1 MQQDLT
7 MMEKLHNI
15 KTGQKDS
22 SKHRY
27 KNTSVKLHMMIKLSP
42 CFIHTVTLQIRII

>member
-1 MQQDLT
+1 MEQDLT
-7 MMEKLHNI
+7 MMEKLQNI

-27 KNTSVKLHMMIKLSP
+27 KNTPVKLHTMI
-42 CFIHTVTLQIRII
+42 

>member
-7 MMEKLHNI
+7 MMEKLQNI

-27 KNTSVKLHMMIKLSP
+27 KNTSLKLHMMIQLSP
-42 CFIHTVTLQIRII
+42 CFIYTVTQQIPII